1 MQTTYTEEKRNDPL
15 SQPQL
20 DSSDTNPFVPGD
32 VISAW
37 RWMSDLLYQG
47 ESVTQKRVSPD
58 FWNLDS
64 VESFLPEPT
73 FLLSFL
79 PLSFSIS
86 STLHLFPTHDDTF
99 LLTYPIQLFLLPI
112 ITTMPSPRQQFVV
125 YNPIQQQHV
134 VYNPIQ
140 QQPMVYSPS

>member
-1 MQTTYTEEKRNDPL
+1 M
-15 SQPQL
+15 
-20 DSSDTNPFVPGD
+20 
-32 VISAW
+32 
-37 RWMSDLLYQG
+37 
-47 ESVTQKRVSPD
+47 
-58 FWNLDS
+58 DS

-134 VYNPIQ
+134 VYNPILQ
-140 QQPMVYSPS
+140 